1 MLEHTT
7 ETLLALLQ
15 TGTGST
21 TGGEAVDKVRHALQT
36 GTVMPAAGADDRP
49 IVARVLADR

>member
-21 TGGEAVDKVRHALQT
+21 TGGEAVDEVRHALQT